1 MPEGILAKIAE
12 AKQVEVA
19 ARFDGVVLDDIRVRA
34 PKSTRSLTKAI
45 AQPGSRFILEIK
57 KGSPSQ
63 GAIRE
68 GADPAV
74 IARGYAG
81 VAEALSVLTDRQF
94 FGGSTDDLAAARA
107 AFDGP
112 ILAKDFFIDP
122 RQVAEAR
129 IRRSASVRH
138 GSLGRGSRRS
148 GDAARACVGRSAD
161 WHKQP
166 RPARSVDRSRH
177 DRTAG

>member
-1 MPEGILAKIAE
+1 MAEGILGKIAA
-12 AKQVEVA
+12 AKRAEVA
-19 ARFDGVVLDDIRVRA
+19 ARFDGVTLDAIRARA
-34 PKSTRSLTKAI
+34 PKTTRSLAEAI

-68 GADPAV
+68 GADPTM

-81 VAEALSVLTDRQF
+81 VADALSVLTDREF

-107 AFDGP
+107 SFDAP

-129 IRRSASVRH
+129 IAGADAILVMLSLAARRQARCGTDRRSASVRH
-138 GSLGRGSRRS
+138 GSLG
-148 GDAARACVGRSAD
+148 
-161 WHKQP
+161 
-166 RPARSVDRSRH
+166 
-177 DRTAG
+177 